1 MLNTAIVT
9 TTINIPYFLDDFS
22 KNAIKYNHENIKFYI
37 IGDLKTPKEIKNY
50 LNKLSLNYKFE
61 YQYFDI
67 DEQEHRLKDQKKLL
81 EVIPYNSG
89 SRKMLGNYIAY
100 NDGADLL
107 IQIDDDNFILDEDF
121 ISHHQRVCKPID
133 INLYDSNT
141 GWYNVYLNLNEKNNI
156 PFFPRGFPWSKRD
169 YHNENIIKQTS
180 EKKIVSVINGFV
192 FEDPDI
198 DAIARLNWPINVISS
213 KKDINETFGLYP
225 GTWSSFNN
233 QNTSTNRETSRVYF
247 TPSCAGRNSDIWTS
261 YIMFKLTEQ
270 KNEIIGFG
278 APYVK
283 QIRNEHNLWTDL
295 KDEFQNNKLT
305 EYFVSLLKK
314 VDIDTSTYPVMLESL
329 IKNSLKQIDID
340 KKKFSEEDFNYLKN
354 YFIEYDIWNNSF
366 ELK

>member
-213 KKDINETFGLYP
+213 KKDINEQMELG
-225 GTWSSFNN
+225 
-233 QNTSTNRETSRVYF
+233 
-247 TPSCAGRNSDIWTS
+247 
-261 YIMFKLTEQ
+261 
-270 KNEIIGFG
+270 
-278 APYVK
+278 
-283 QIRNEHNLWTDL
+283 
-295 KDEFQNNKLT
+295 
-305 EYFVSLLKK
+305 
-314 VDIDTSTYPVMLESL
+314 DTM
-329 IKNSLKQIDID
+329 K
-340 KKKFSEEDFNYLKN
+340 
-354 YFIEYDIWNNSF
+354 
-366 ELK
+366 